1 MKNAFC
7 GLFSRLEMFEVRISD
22 LGDMSIGI
30 FQIEKHREKKK
41 NTENIQE
48 MWDNYKRCS
57 ICTMV
62 ITQGKEREL
71 NRINLYSNI

>member
-7 GLFSRLEMFEVRISD
+7 GLFSRLEMFEVRIGD

-30 FQIEKHREKKK
+30 FQIEKHREKMK
-41 NTENIQE
+41 NTEYIQE

-57 ICTMV
+57 ICTIV
-62 ITQGKEREL
+62 ITHEKER
-71 NRINLYSNI
+71 